1 MVDGQLHAG
10 DPPVAGRDV
19 AADARRRLRHQ
30 RRHAAAEHLERLHAS
45 TNVETFFLEAKKDGT
60 AGRRRRSYLAA
71 GGGDEEA
78 ADDLTGGDGGELHSQ
93 GVQSIVRRAVLR
105 RPWPATLS
113 LSVLAGAGHCSAH
126 SGEVREGRS
135 GGLAGYG
142 WAGVHIY

>member
-1 MVDGQLHAG
+1 VVDGQLHAG

-30 RRHAAAEHLERLHAS
+30 RRHAAAEHLERL
-45 TNVETFFLEAKKDGT
+45 
-60 AGRRRRSYLAA
+60 AA

-78 ADDLTGGDGGELHSQ
+78 ADDLAGGDGGELHSQ

-126 SGEVREGRS
+126 SGEVREGRR